1 MMKILG
7 GTVLAMVVL
16 LLVVAQPAG
25 AGAADPASIDFGA
38 VPLNRTASQAV
49 TLTIDTGFQVSAFSG
64 EGIRAPFG
72 IDIGDCFAVTGPGTC
87 TFTQK
92 FTPTSVGSF
101 TGMLHARECPLVGTA
116 SCIDIPVSLQG
127 SGISLAKADP
137 ASIDFGAVPLNTTAS
152 QAVTLTIDTGF
163 QVSAFSGEGIRA
175 PFGIDIGDCFAV
187 TGPGTCTFTQKFTP
201 TSVGSFTGM
210 LHAREC
216 PLVGT
221 ASCIDIPVSLQG
233 SGISLAKADPASSD
247 FGAVPLNTTA
257 SQAVTLT
264 IDTGFQVSA
273 FSGEGIRAPFG
284 IDIGDCFAVTG
295 PGTCT
300 FTQKF
305 TPTSVGSFTGMLHA
319 RECPLVGTA
328 SCIDIPVSLQGSGV
342 QIATTT
348 SLASSANPSI
358 LGQSV
363 TFTATVASAS
373 GSTTPTGTVTFSDGA
388 TPLATVPLGGGT
400 ASFTTSGLTAGEHTI
415 GAAYS
420 GGGAFAPS
428 SANLTQT
435 VQDAAALLSLLAAEV
450 AGLPPGTS
458 LSEKVQKA
466 QDFLA
471 EGAIAKACKTMDDF
485 ISEVRSQTGKKIP
498 AALARKLITDAMNVK
513 IALGC

>member
-38 VPLNRTASQAV
+38 VPLNR
-49 TLTIDTGFQVSAFSG
+49 
-64 EGIRAPFG
+64 
-72 IDIGDCFAVTGPGTC
+72 
-87 TFTQK
+87 
-92 FTPTSVGSF
+92 
-101 TGMLHARECPLVGTA
+101 
-116 SCIDIPVSLQG
+116 
-127 SGISLAKADP
+127 
-137 ASIDFGAVPLNTTAS
+137 
-152 QAVTLTIDTGF
+152 
-163 QVSAFSGEGIRA
+163 
-175 PFGIDIGDCFAV
+175 
-187 TGPGTCTFTQKFTP
+187 
-201 TSVGSFTGM
+201 
-210 LHAREC
+210 
-216 PLVGT
+216 
-221 ASCIDIPVSLQG
+221 
-233 SGISLAKADPASSD
+233 
-247 FGAVPLNTTA
+247 TA

-388 TPLATVPLGGGT
+388 TPLA
-400 ASFTTSGLTAGEHTI
+400 
-415 GAAYS
+415 
-420 GGGAFAPS
+420 
-428 SANLTQT
+428 
-435 VQDAAALLSLLAAEV
+435 
-450 AGLPPGTS
+450 
-458 LSEKVQKA
+458 
-466 QDFLA
+466 
-471 EGAIAKACKTMDDF
+471 
-485 ISEVRSQTGKKIP
+485 
-498 AALARKLITDAMNVK
+498 
-513 IALGC
+513 